1 MTTLGKT
8 VAAFALALSA
18 SMLVPI
24 ANQAQ
29 AASVI
34 EQCQAQVK
42 ALWPQTNMEYQ
53 RTEHDLVRACVE
65 NGGRIPG
72 DL

>member
-18 SMLVPI
+18 SALMPI
-24 ANQAQ
+24 VSQAQ

-34 EQCQAQVK
+34 EQCQEQVK
-42 ALWPQTNMEYQ
+42 VLWPQTNRNYQ
-53 RTEHDLVRACVE
+53 RTEHDLVRACVR

-72 DL
+72 

>member
-18 SMLVPI
+18 SALMPI
-24 ANQAQ
+24 AGQAQ

-34 EQCQAQVK
+34 EQCQQQVK
-42 ALWPQTNMEYQ
+42 QIWPQTNMEYR
-53 RTEHDLVRACVE
+53 RTEHDLVRACVQ
-65 NGGRIPG
+65 NGGQIPG
-72 DL
+72 

>member
-18 SMLVPI
+18 SALMPI
-24 ANQAQ
+24 GNQVH

-34 EQCQAQVK
+34 EQCQQQVK
-42 ALWPQTNMEYQ
+42 QIWPQTNMEYQ
-53 RTEHDLVRACVE
+53 RTEHDLVRACVQ
-65 NGGRIPG
+65 NDGRIPG
-72 DL
+72 

>member
-1 MTTLGKT
+1 MTTLAKT

-18 SMLVPI
+18 SALMPI
-24 ANQAQ
+24 GNQAH

-34 EQCQAQVK
+34 EQCQQQVK
-42 ALWPQTNMEYQ
+42 QIWPQTNMEYQ
-53 RTEHDLVRACVE
+53 RTEHDLVRACVQ

-72 DL
+72 